1 MAHLTFSKQSRKLP
15 PPYLPQPQGS
25 MLRKPGFGVWRLNM
39 VVPGKLTDVLFF
51 FRWVFGEEGGGVL
64 SDQTRWL
71 LRWLGQTW
79 NRRWRIWV
87 ADKKLKFCCH
97 SKGM

>member
-39 VVPGKLTDVLFF
+39 VVPGKLTDMLFF
-51 FRWVFGEEGGGVL
+51 DGSSGKRGEGYSL
-64 SDQTRWL
+64 TRPD
-71 LRWLGQTW
+71 GY
-79 NRRWRIWV
+79 
-87 ADKKLKFCCH
+87 
-97 SKGM
+97 